1 MLGTLNAGATIAV
14 GVDDSFD
21 VGIEMSKMND
31 LTPPSKMG
39 DDVDSETKNQIL
51 IGTRSDR
58 VFNKNDVVESNK
70 KNKKKKKGRKN
81 KIDKKKIS
89 ARSLHANIVDPEDY
103 GMDIFDTTSGNGF
116 VNPLKSHAP
125 ELAQPV
131 IDDTVDVH
139 TDDATGL

>member
-1 MLGTLNAGATIAV
+1 LLGTLNAGAKIAV
-14 GVDDSFD
+14 AVDDSFD
-21 VGIEMSKMND
+21 MGIEMSKMNE
-31 LTPPSKMG
+31 LTPPSKMD

-58 VFNKNDVVESNK
+58 VFNKNDVVDSKK

-81 KIDKKKIS
+81 NIDKKIS
-89 ARSLHANIVDPEDY
+89 ARSLHANIVDPEDH

-116 VNPLKSHAP
+116 VNPLNSHAS

-131 IDDTVDVH
+131 IDDTVDVY